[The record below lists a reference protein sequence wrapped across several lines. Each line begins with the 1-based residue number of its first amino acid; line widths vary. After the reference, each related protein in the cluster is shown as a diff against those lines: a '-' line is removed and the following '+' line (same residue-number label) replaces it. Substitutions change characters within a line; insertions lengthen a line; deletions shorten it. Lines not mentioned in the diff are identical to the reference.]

1 VLDNFDAMLAE
12 QSIINRVLTTA
23 AALEAIAQHVAHVPG
38 RKNLIWITGS
48 FPISIGQ
55 YNSAEAGA
63 NPNDRTMTPMTI
75 KRSAA
80 GSRAAAAAATPA
92 SGDSGGGGDAYA
104 TYGANTPY
112 SAPGRDGFRGFE
124 DEIKRAA
131 RAMNNA
137 NIAVYPVDARGLITM
152 PKALTAQGGIG
163 FAPGQSKAA
172 LDVPIAPLGTHS
184 LQMIADT
191 TGGRAFFNTN
201 DLKNAIRNALDDSE
215 ITYTLGFYADSKSLD
230 SEFHDLKVTLK
241 RPDKYKDAEVRFRKG
256 YMAEPDPP
264 LSADERA
271 SNIRDAIWSPLEATA
286 LRFTG
291 HIESASPGVRIRLS
305 IARDQITLTAQDGRR
320 SGVIDVVFVQ
330 QSVAGDELE
339 KIEQKVPIN
348 INQAQYDALSQGLL
362 LERTI
367 VPAPNAVQLRV
378 VLCDR
383 TTGQL
388 GSITIPLKR

>member
-1 VLDNFDAMLAE
+1 MPIGNQEPATVGFQRVLD
-12 QSIINRVLTTA
+12 S
-23 AALEAIAQHVAHVPG
+23 
-38 RKNLIWITGS
+38 
-48 FPISIGQ
+48 
-55 YNSAEAGA
+55 
-63 NPNDRTMTPMTI
+63 
-75 KRSAA
+75 
-80 GSRAAAAAATPA
+80 
-92 SGDSGGGGDAYA
+92 
-104 TYGANTPY
+104 
-112 SAPGRDGFRGFE
+112 GRDIERSIRRIVQAE
-124 DEIKRAA
+124 L
-131 RAMNNA
+131 A
-137 NIAVYPVDARGLITM
+137 NVRDDSETVGAVYPVDARGLITM

-172 LDVPIAPLGTHS
+172 LDMPIAPTGTHT
-184 LQMIADT
+184 LQMIADS

-201 DLKNAIRNALDDSE
+201 DLKNAIRNALYDSE

-230 SEFHDLKVTLK
+230 SQFHDLKVTLK
-241 RPDKYKDAEVRFRKG
+241 RPDKYQDVEVRFRKG

-264 LSADERA
+264 PTADERA
-271 SNIRDAIWSPLEATA
+271 SNIRDVIWSPLEATA
-286 LRFTG
+286 IRFTG
-291 HIESASPGVRIRLS
+291 KIEPASPGVKIALS
-305 IARDQITLTAQDGRR
+305 IGRDQITLTAQDGRR

-367 VPAPNAVQLRV
+367 VPAANAVQLRV

-388 GSITIPLKR
+388 GSLTIPLKH